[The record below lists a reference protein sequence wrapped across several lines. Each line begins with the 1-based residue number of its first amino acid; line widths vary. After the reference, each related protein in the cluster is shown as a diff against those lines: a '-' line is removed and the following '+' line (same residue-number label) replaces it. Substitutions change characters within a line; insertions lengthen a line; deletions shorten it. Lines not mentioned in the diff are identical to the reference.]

1 MIKCA
6 REVEVEHLHFRK
18 CGGKVIEEITFWD
31 EESHRHFMILNCLH
45 CGNELFVPL
54 RKWELFKQ
62 RLDDIV
68 YRSRYGK
75 AKGEQVIPVAQRN
88 LV

>member
-6 REVEVEHLHFRK
+6 REVEIEHLVFRK

-31 EESHRHFMILNCLH
+31 EESKRHFMVLNCLH

-54 RKWELFKQ
+54 RKWNSFKKK
-62 RLDDIV
+62 LDENV
-68 YRSRYGK
+68 YRIRYGQ
-75 AKGEQVIPVAQRN
+75 AKGKQVIPVAQRN